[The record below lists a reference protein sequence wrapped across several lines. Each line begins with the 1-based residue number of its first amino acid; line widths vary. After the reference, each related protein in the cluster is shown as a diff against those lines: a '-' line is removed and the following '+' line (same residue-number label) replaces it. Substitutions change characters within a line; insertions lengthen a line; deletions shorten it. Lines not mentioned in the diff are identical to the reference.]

1 MARIMDASR
10 AVLAECGLEGL
21 TVQEVVA
28 RARTSVGSFY
38 ARFSGKDELLRY
50 LETTARAD
58 VEEQWTREFGARLE
72 GASSLAGCVNV
83 LVAAL
88 AETYCGQALRGRAQ
102 AALLG
107 VAGELDLH
115 VRDRI
120 SRVLLERR
128 AEIRHPD
135 PELAVRLGYLAV
147 ASVLR
152 RPDTGLDDERLVT
165 ELARLWLSYLGGEGE
180 RGGPAAVDFFQ
191 VWT

>member
-1 MARIMDASR
+1 MDTSR
-10 AVLAECGLEGL
+10 TVLVERGLEGL

-50 LETTARAD
+50 LETTAHAE
-58 VEEQWTREFGARLE
+58 VQEQWNREFGAQLE
-72 GASSLAGCVNV
+72 EASSLAGCVNV

-88 AETYCGQALRGRAQ
+88 AQTYRGQALRVRVR
-102 AALLG
+102 AALPG
-107 VAGELDLH
+107 VGGDLDLYVH
-115 VRDRI
+115 DRI

-128 AEIRHPD
+128 AEIRHHD

-152 RPDTGLDDERLVT
+152 RSDTGLDDERLVT

-180 RGGPAAVDFFQ
+180 WGGPAAVDFFQ

>member
-1 MARIMDASR
+1 MDASR

-58 VEEQWTREFGARLE
+58 VEEQWNREFGARLE

-88 AETYCGQALRGRAQ
+88 AETYCGQTLRGRAQ

-128 AEIRHPD
+128 
-135 PELAVRLGYLAV
+135 
-147 ASVLR
+147 SVTQTR
-152 RPDTGLDDERLVT
+152 S
-165 ELARLWLSYLGGEGE
+165 WLSVSDTWPW
-180 RGGPAAVDFFQ
+180 RAFFVGPTPASMTSAS
-191 VWT
+191 